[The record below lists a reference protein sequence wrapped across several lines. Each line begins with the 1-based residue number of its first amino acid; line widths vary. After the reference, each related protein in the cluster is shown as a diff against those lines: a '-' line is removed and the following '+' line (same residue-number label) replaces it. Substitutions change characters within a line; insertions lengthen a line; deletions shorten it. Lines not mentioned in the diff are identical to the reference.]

1 MAPCRTVKGT
11 VAGSGRQIT
20 VKKTKIG
27 GVMHSDGLAMLGVL
41 AIPSR
46 PGVAG
51 KILATMGDH
60 NINVQF
66 IVQTADR
73 DGNDHVVF
81 CIGRDD
87 LELALELLEGVR
99 EEVRAQNIVYETNV
113 GMVSIF
119 GPDFRQR
126 PGVAGQMFG
135 ALGRVDINIKAIST
149 STSTIS
155 CVIQGDRVSDAI
167 RSLEETFEVPC

>member
-1 MAPCRTVKGT
+1 MA
-11 VAGSGRQIT
+11 
-20 VKKTKIG
+20 KKTQIG
-27 GVMHSDGLAMLGVL
+27 GIMHNDDLAMVGVL

-51 KILATMGDH
+51 KILSAMGD
-60 NINVQF
+60 NAINVQF

-81 CIGRDD
+81 CVSRED
-87 LELALELLEGVR
+87 LELALELLAGVK
-99 EEVRAQNIVYETNV
+99 EAVAAQEIVHDASV

-126 PGVAGQMFG
+126 PGVAGEMFA
-135 ALGRVDINIKAIST
+135 ALGRADINIKAIST
-149 STSTIS
+149 SISTIS
-155 CVIQGDRVSDAI
+155 CVIEAGRVPEAVKVLQD
-167 RSLEETFEVPC
+167 TFEMP